1 MNMTD
6 NENII
11 KSDEENTT
19 KSFTHWKRNTAVF
32 LAGQSLSLF
41 GSSLVQY
48 AITWYITLTT
58 DSGFMLT
65 LSMLF
70 GFLPQ
75 LIVSVFAGV
84 WADRHDRKKLI
95 ILSDLAIASS
105 TFILA
110 MMFMSGMRSLEA
122 IFAVSFIRSIGAGIQ
137 TPSVSAIL
145 PQLVPKH
152 KLMRVNGLNSSL
164 QSATMIASPA
174 LSALLLTYSSMDRI
188 FFIDVAT
195 AMTAILL
202 LMSLKIPA
210 YARTTRPGTG
220 YLDELKL
227 GMSYAVHNRFIITLI
242 FSQLAITFL
251 VAPLAMLTPLLVARS
266 YGEEYWRLTVNEI
279 SFFGGT
285 ILGGMAIGYWK
296 GFTNRIDTLGASI
309 LAMGILTVGMGLT
322 RVFPVYIGLML
333 LVGLLMPFF
342 NVPIYS
348 LLQENVPEDKLGRVF
363 SLISASSVMMPL
375 GMLLFG
381 PLAEVIR
388 IEYILVVCG
397 ILMALQSLFVVRSRS
412 LKDYDKQEF

>member
-1 MNMTD
+1 MD
-6 NENII
+6 SFENITQ
-11 KSDEENTT
+11 DDENTT
-19 KSFTHWKRNTAVF
+19 KNFTHWKRNTAVF

-110 MMFMSGMRSLEA
+110 LMFMSGMRSLEA

-145 PQLVPKH
+145 PQLVPKD
-152 KLMRVNGLNSSL
+152 KLMKINGLNSSL

-188 FFIDVAT
+188 FLIDVST
-195 AMTAILL
+195 AVAAILL
-202 LMSLKIPA
+202 LLTLKIPA
-210 YARTTRPGTG
+210 YVRTSEPGAR

-227 GMSYAVHNRFIITLI
+227 GMKYAVHNKFIITLI

-285 ILGGMAIGYWK
+285 ILGGILIGYWK
-296 GFTNRIDTLGASI
+296 GFSNRIDTLGVSI
-309 LAMGILTVGMGLT
+309 LAMGILTLGMGLT

-333 LVGLLMPFF
+333 LIGILMPFF

-381 PLAEVIR
+381 PLAEVMR
-388 IEYILVVCG
+388 IEYLLVICG
-397 ILMALQSLFVVRSRS
+397 ILMSLQSIFVLRSRS
-412 LKDYDKQEF
+412 LKNYETQEF

>member
-1 MNMTD
+1 MD
-6 NENII
+6 SFENITQ
-11 KSDEENTT
+11 DDENTT
-19 KSFTHWKRNTAVF
+19 KNFTHWKRNTAVF

-110 MMFMSGMRSLEA
+110 LMFMSGMRSLEA

-145 PQLVPKH
+145 PQLVPKD
-152 KLMRVNGLNSSL
+152 KLMKINGFNSSL

-188 FFIDVAT
+188 FFIDVST
-195 AMTAILL
+195 AVAAILL
-202 LMSLKIPA
+202 LLTLKIPA
-210 YARTTRPGTG
+210 YVRTSEPGAR

-227 GMSYAVHNRFIITLI
+227 GMKYA
-242 FSQLAITFL
+242 
-251 VAPLAMLTPLLVARS
+251 
-266 YGEEYWRLTVNEI
+266 
-279 SFFGGT
+279 
-285 ILGGMAIGYWK
+285 
-296 GFTNRIDTLGASI
+296 
-309 LAMGILTVGMGLT
+309 
-322 RVFPVYIGLML
+322 
-333 LVGLLMPFF
+333 
-342 NVPIYS
+342 
-348 LLQENVPEDKLGRVF
+348 
-363 SLISASSVMMPL
+363 
-375 GMLLFG
+375 
-381 PLAEVIR
+381 
-388 IEYILVVCG
+388 
-397 ILMALQSLFVVRSRS
+397 
-412 LKDYDKQEF
+412 

>member
-1 MNMTD
+1 M
-6 NENII
+6 ENDKII
-11 KSDEENTT
+11 KSEENLQH
-19 KSFTHWKRNTAVF
+19 SFTHWKRNTAIF

-58 DSGFMLT
+58 NSGFMLT

-84 WADRHDRKKLI
+84 WADRHDRMKLI
-95 ILSDLAIASS
+95 IMSDIAIASS

-110 MMFMSGMRSLEA
+110 LMFMSGMRSLEA
-122 IFAVSFIRSIGAGIQ
+122 IFVVSFIRSIGAGIQ

-152 KLMRVNGLNSSL
+152 KLMKVNGFNSSL

-195 AMTAILL
+195 AITAVILL
-202 LMSLKIPA
+202 FSLKIPA
-210 YARTTRPGTG
+210 YERNSVHGEG

-227 GMSYAVHNRFIITLI
+227 GIKYATGNKFIITLI
-242 FSQLAITFL
+242 FSQLVITFL

-266 YGEEYWRLTVNEI
+266 YGEEYWRLTINEI

-285 ILGGMAIGYWK
+285 ILGGITIGYWK
-296 GFTNRIDTLGASI
+296 GFSNRIDTLGATI
-309 LAMGILTVGMGLT
+309 FAMGVLTVGMGLT
-322 RVFPVYIGLML
+322 RLFPVYIGLMV

-363 SLISASSVMMPL
+363 SLVSASSVMMPL

-381 PLAEVIR
+381 PLAEVMR
-388 IEYILVVCG
+388 IEYLLLICG
-397 ILMALQSLFVVRSRS
+397 TLMALQSIFVLRSKS
-412 LKDYDKQEF
+412 LKNYETQEF